1 MAVVHACNL
10 FVCCSLVGDREW
22 EGENKLGLYKSW
34 YDMSRPKVIEI
45 YGYFQVSKKHPKVIE
60 ICGYFQVSEK
70 LDNPIKL
77 TSTYPYF

>member
-1 MAVVHACNL
+1 
-10 FVCCSLVGDREW
+10 
-22 EGENKLGLYKSW
+22 
-34 YDMSRPKVIEI
+34 MSRPKVIEF